1 MKILYV
7 ANIRLPTEKAHGV
20 QIMTM
25 CEAFARLGHTV
36 ELVVPDRYTP
46 ITEDPFSYYGVE
58 HAFTITRLPTFDT
71 VSWGRAGFWLQTLS
85 FIINAARY
93 ARRSSADVI
102 YSRDPALF
110 FFGRMPPG
118 KTLVWE
124 IHTRPTPRVAEKIRK
139 SRVRIVAISS
149 GLRAV
154 LIEAGVPRERIMVA
168 HDAVDADMFAQVPDR
183 QTVRRELSLPEDKK
197 LVAYIGKYKTMGESK
212 GVEEVIS
219 TVGAVHAHHA
229 DVGLLI
235 VGLNQDE
242 LSEVRSL
249 ISAAGLEDAAYLVRH
264 VAHDQ
269 VARYMRAADM
279 LVMNYPKIERYARFM
294 SPLKLF
300 EYMAS
305 GTSIITSDLPSIREV
320 LNDTTAYFFKA
331 DDGADFRRVL
341 EETLANPTAASE
353 RARAALEEV
362 KERTWQKRAE
372 HIVSFFES
380 IPSIH
385 TPRKTFME
393 YRMMVRYV
401 ISGGS
406 GAAVQFASFYLLNE
420 ILRIWYLYAV
430 FLSFIV
436 ALCVVFLMQKFWTF
450 RSFSRSL
457 FRREFLSYTAIA
469 ILGVLLNMSLMY
481 IMVDLFRM
489 RPIVSQALVIIAV
502 TPVSYFL
509 NKTITFAPRA
519 A

>member
-7 ANIRLPTEKAHGV
+7 ANIRLPTEKAHGM

-25 CEAFARLGHTV
+25 CEAFARLGHMV
-36 ELVVPDRYTP
+36 ELVVPDRRTP
-46 ITEDPFSYYGVE
+46 ITEDPFSYYDVE
-58 HAFTITRLPTFDT
+58 RVFSITRLPTFDT

-85 FIINAARY
+85 FIFRAARY
-93 ARRSSADVI
+93 ARRSSAEVV

-110 FFGRMPPG
+110 FFGRMPLD

-139 SRVRIVAISS
+139 SRVHIVTISG
-149 GLRAV
+149 GLRDV
-154 LIEAGVPRERIMVA
+154 LIEAGVPGERIMVA

-183 QTVRRELSLPEDKK
+183 QAVRRELSLPEDKK

-219 TVGAVHAHHA
+219 SVGAVHARHA

-242 LSEVRSL
+242 LPEVRSL
-249 ISAAGLEDAAYLVRH
+249 TSAAGLEDAAYLVGH
-264 VAHDQ
+264 VAHAQ
-269 VARYMRAADM
+269 VAHYMRAADM
-279 LVMNYPKIERYARFM
+279 LVMNYPNTEHYARFM

-305 GTSIITSDLPSIREV
+305 GTPIITSDLPSIREV
-320 LNDTTAYFFKA
+320 LSDAAAFFFKA
-331 DDGADFRRVL
+331 DDATDFRRVL
-341 EETLANPTAASE
+341 EGALVDLGGTSE
-353 RARAALEEV
+353 RARTALEKV
-362 KERTWQKRAE
+362 KEYTWQKRAE
-372 HIVSFFES
+372 YIVSFFELMPLTRTQREIFS
-380 IPSIH
+380 
-385 TPRKTFME
+385 E
-393 YRMMVRYV
+393 YRMMMRYV
-401 ISGGS
+401 VSGGS

-420 ILRIWYLYAV
+420 ILGVWYLYAV

-457 FRREFLSYTAIA
+457 FKREFLSYTAIA
-469 ILGVLLNMSLMY
+469 ISGVLLNMSLMY
-481 IMVDLFRM
+481 IMVDLFGM

-502 TPVSYFL
+502 TPVSYYHF
-509 NKTITFAPRA
+509 
-519 A
+519 